1 MKISDE
7 LIADFFTCKYKAYL
21 RSNEHPFQI
30 TPFEEY
36 LNCSRERLE
45 ASYLEKSKTISC
57 THFNHMDLDTESLFS
72 VELNGWYN
80 LKLVFEVR
88 KGFVI
93 PIHFSALVND
103 KDVISL

>member
-1 MKISDE
+1 
-7 LIADFFTCKYKAYL
+7 
-21 RSNEHPFQI
+21 
-30 TPFEEY
+30 
-36 LNCSRERLE
+36 
-45 ASYLEKSKTISC
+45 
-57 THFNHMDLDTESLFS
+57 MDLDTESLFS